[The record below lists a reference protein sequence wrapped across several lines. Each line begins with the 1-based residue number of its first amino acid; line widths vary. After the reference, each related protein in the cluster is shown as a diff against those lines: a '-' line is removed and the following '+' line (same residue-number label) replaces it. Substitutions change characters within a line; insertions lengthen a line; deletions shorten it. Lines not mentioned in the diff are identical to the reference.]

1 MADRGGV
8 HFFLYEDC
16 LIRVPTEDLA
26 PKFGSILLARHL
38 PLRSGDVVL
47 DLGAGAGLIGI
58 LAARRGHRV
67 VATDVVPV
75 YTECLRA
82 NALLNGVGSRL
93 EARIG
98 DLFAPVTAESFDVIA
113 ANPPQLPTPPDR
125 EWSDAQSRMD
135 NGGPDG
141 WLLLDRIIHEG
152 PAYLAPGGRLVFTLF
167 GFLGVERALEKL
179 RAAGL
184 VPSVLVR
191 DEQPF
196 PRIARERLEHIRGV
210 SPEAASLEGR
220 PAACT
225 RLVVCG
231 SKPLSKNNLTG
242 EVPETA

>member
-16 LIRVPTEDLA
+16 LIRVPTDDLV
-26 PKFGSILLARHL
+26 PKFGSLLLARHL
-38 PLRSGDVVL
+38 PLQPDDVVL
-47 DLGAGAGLIGI
+47 DLGTGAGLIGV

-67 VATDVVPV
+67 VATDVVEA
-75 YTECLRA
+75 YAKCARA
-82 NALLNGVGSRL
+82 NVLLNGVGDRV
-93 EARIG
+93 EVCVG
-98 DLFAPVTAESFDVIA
+98 DLFGPVADRTFDLIA
-113 ANPPQLPTPPDR
+113 ANPPEMPTPPDQA
-125 EWSDAQSRMD
+125 WDDSLARMD

-141 WLLLDRIIHEG
+141 WLLLDRIIQEG

-184 VPSVLVR
+184 VPSVLAR

-196 PRIARERLEHIRGV
+196 PRIARERLEYIRGV

-220 PAACT
+220 PATCA
-225 RLVVCG
+225 RLVICG
-231 SKPLSKNNLTG
+231 TKPLSQNDLTG
-242 EVPETA
+242 ENPGTA

>member
-38 PLRSGDVVL
+38 PLRPGDVVL

-67 VATDVVPV
+67 VATDVVPT

-98 DLFAPVTAESFDVIA
+98 DLFEPVTAETFDVIA
-113 ANPPQLPTPPDR
+113 TNPPQLPTPPDR
-125 EWSDAQSRMD
+125 EWHDAQSRMD

-141 WLLLDRIIHEG
+141 WAILDRIIQEG

-167 GFLGVERALEKL
+167 GFLGVERALGKL

-184 VPSVLVR
+184 VANVLAR

-196 PRIARERLEHIRGV
+196 PRIARERLEYIRGV
-210 SPEAASLEGR
+210 SSEAASLEGR
-220 PAACT
+220 PAACA

-231 SKPLSKNNLTG
+231 AKPLSKNNLTG
-242 EVPETA
+242 EIPETA